1 MELQRCR
8 EIAKIKVRLTIKLHD
23 RLCFRSIS
31 CNTGPLDLEAAVQE
45 HCNLCWIKTKI
56 HLCKAGEMGWGVG
69 EILPKALALTRYASR
84 GFILGVVS
92 AAGAELEGQLAGLL
106 TRRHPKSAL
115 LPESQ
120 NSVSHILLSGCTPL
134 ANISR
139 GLERT
144 SDLNATLAQS
154 ESIKQELKMFILPQ
168 IRELL
173 AENPVVLF
181 MKGTP
186 DSPECGFSKFASMLL
201 KYNNISFVGVDVL
214 DDPALR
220 QGIKLYGNWPTI
232 PQLYVKGELIGGSD
246 IIQQL
251 HESGELRKV
260 CGLPD

>member
-1 MELQRCR
+1 MDQINGGL
-8 EIAKIKVRLTIKLHD
+8 
-23 RLCFRSIS
+23 F
-31 CNTGPLDLEAAVQE
+31 
-45 HCNLCWIKTKI
+45 
-56 HLCKAGEMGWGVG
+56 
-69 EILPKALALTRYASR
+69 PKALALTRYASR
-84 GFILGVVS
+84 GLILGIIS
-92 AAGAELEGQLAGLL
+92 AAGAELENQLAGFL
-106 TRRHPKSAL
+106 TRRYPRSL
-115 LPESQ
+115 FLPNAQ
-120 NSVSHILLSGCTPL
+120 NSVSRFLMPVCAPL
-134 ANISR
+134 ATVSR

-144 SDLNATLAQS
+144 SDLNATLAQT

>member
-1 MELQRCR
+1 MGRVNGEL
-8 EIAKIKVRLTIKLHD
+8 
-23 RLCFRSIS
+23 
-31 CNTGPLDLEAAVQE
+31 
-45 HCNLCWIKTKI
+45 
-56 HLCKAGEMGWGVG
+56 
-69 EILPKALALTRYASR
+69 LPKAFALTRYASR
-84 GFILGVVS
+84 GLILGIIS
-92 AAGAELEGQLAGLL
+92 AAGAELENQLTGFL
-106 TRRHPKSAL
+106 TRRHLRSVF
-115 LPESQ
+115 LPNAQ
-120 NSVSHILLSGCTPL
+120 DSVPRFLMPVCAPL
-134 ANISR
+134 ATIFR

>member
-1 MELQRCR
+1 MGFKQ
-8 EIAKIKVRLTIKLHD
+8 KFFVKSLT
-23 RLCFRSIS
+23 
-31 CNTGPLDLEAAVQE
+31 
-45 HCNLCWIKTKI
+45 
-56 HLCKAGEMGWGVG
+56 EMGWAVEG
-69 EILPKALALTRYASR
+69 ILPKALALTRYASR

-92 AAGAELEGQLAGLL
+92 AAGSELENQLAGFLA
-106 TRRHPKSAL
+106 RRHSRSAL
-115 LPESQ
+115 LPRGQSTI
-120 NSVSHILLSGCTPL
+120 SSLLPSEYTAL
-134 ANISR
+134 ASISR

-201 KYNNISFVGVDVL
+201 KYNNINFVGVDVL

-232 PQLYVKGELIGGSD
+232 PQLYVNGELIGGSD

-251 HESGELRKV
+251 HESGELRKA
-260 CGLPD
+260 CGLSD

>member
-1 MELQRCR
+1 
-8 EIAKIKVRLTIKLHD
+8 
-23 RLCFRSIS
+23 
-31 CNTGPLDLEAAVQE
+31 
-45 HCNLCWIKTKI
+45 
-56 HLCKAGEMGWGVG
+56 MGWAV
-69 EILPKALALTRYASR
+69 EDILPKTLALTRYISR
-84 GFILGVVS
+84 GFVLGVVS
-92 AAGAELEGQLAGLL
+92 VIGSELENQLADFLAQRPSGSTLLPRNHSSIDAPFPLEYTGL
-106 TRRHPKSAL
+106 TR
-115 LPESQ
+115 
-120 NSVSHILLSGCTPL
+120 
-134 ANISR
+134 ISR

-154 ESIKQELKMFILPQ
+154 ESIKQELKLFILPQ

-186 DSPECGFSKFASMLL
+186 DSPECGFSKFAAMLL

-232 PQLYVKGELIGGSD
+232 PQLYVNGELIGGSD

-251 HESGELRKV
+251 HETGELRKA